1 MNNWIVKKH
10 TIKYM
15 KKLLLVTGII
25 LSTIGLTY
33 IIIDLNLLIMGYTFF
48 DYLKYIFTKF
58 ECLIFFIGYL
68 FIIVSIYERK
78 KI

>member
-1 MNNWIVKKH
+1 
-10 TIKYM
+10 M
-15 KKLLLVTGII
+15 KKLLLIIGII

-48 DYLKYIFTKF
+48 DYLKYIFTKI
-58 ECLIFFIGYL
+58 ECILFFAGH
-68 FIIVSIYERK
+68 FIIIILIYGRK